1 MPKDNVRLQHML
13 DAATEAL
20 SFAKGKSRADLNTD
34 RMLALSLIKA
44 IEIIGEAANK
54 VSAEV
59 KTKYTSIPWLDIIG
73 MRNRLIHAYFE
84 INLDI
89 LWKTITEDVP
99 PLVAELEKI
108 VPLKTD

>member
-1 MPKDNVRLQHML
+1 ML

-34 RMLALSLIKA
+34 RMLVLSLIKA

-89 LWKTITEDVP
+89 LWTTITEDVP
-99 PLVAELEKI
+99 SLVAELEKI